1 MTQFPFIATCELL
14 SNFLSVTE
22 EVLQENSRKDVAANK
37 IIFFI
42 IIEVFKLNSY
52 KDTILLKDSIYK
64 CKYFFFK
71 IHSSA
76 NLSPCLQLVF
86 YLKAFLQIVKPF
98 KILNMTTG
106 KINVSVENIFPL
118 IKKFLYSDHEIFL
131 RELISNG
138 TDATLKLKH
147 LTNIGEAKVEYGNPI
162 IEVKIDK
169 EGKKLHIID
178 QGIGMTADEVEKYI
192 NQLAFSGAEEFLEK
206 YKDSAKDSGI
216 IGHFGLGFYS
226 AFMVASKVEIITKS
240 YKDEPAA
247 HWTCDGSP
255 EFSLEPADKTTRGT
269 EIILHIAED
278 SLEFLEDFKIKE
290 LLNKYNKFM
299 PIPIKFGTKTNTLPK
314 PEDAP
319 EDYTPET
326 VETDNIINN
335 PNPAWTKQPADLT
348 EEDYK
353 TFYHELYPMQFEEP
367 LFNIHLNVDYPFNL
381 TGILYFPKLGSDMQI
396 QKDRIQLYQNQV
408 FVTDN
413 VEGIVPEFL
422 TMLKGVIDSP
432 DIPLN
437 VSRSGLQADAA
448 VKKISNY
455 ITRKVADKLKS
466 LFSENREDFEQKWN
480 DIKIVLEYG
489 MLSED
494 KFYEKAGAFV
504 LYPTVEDKYYTLEEL
519 KEALKEKQT
528 DKDGKLVVLY
538 AGNKEAQHSYI
549 EIAKEKGY
557 EVLLLDSPIIS
568 HLIQKLESDNKDL
581 TFVRVDSDH
590 IDNLIKKEETTISKL
605 SEEEQNSLKT
615 VVETVVPKQTYTVQL
630 EALDSQAAPFI
641 ITQPEFMR
649 RMKEMSQTGGGGMFG
664 MGNMP
669 EMYNLVVNTNSPL
682 ASTIL
687 NTEDKT
693 NQEHLVKQAL
703 DLAKLSQNL
712 LKGEALTTFVK
723 RSFEMIK

>member
-1 MTQFPFIATCELL
+1 
-14 SNFLSVTE
+14 
-22 EVLQENSRKDVAANK
+22 
-37 IIFFI
+37 
-42 IIEVFKLNSY
+42 
-52 KDTILLKDSIYK
+52 
-64 CKYFFFK
+64 
-71 IHSSA
+71 
-76 NLSPCLQLVF
+76 
-86 YLKAFLQIVKPF
+86 
-98 KILNMTTG
+98 MTTG

-147 LTNIGEAKVEYGNPI
+147 LTSVGDAKVEYGNPI

-178 QGIGMTADEVEKYI
+178 QGLGMTAEEVEKYI
-192 NQLAFSGAEEFLEK
+192 NQIAFSGAEEFLEK
-206 YKDSAKDSGI
+206 YKDAAKDSGI

-226 AFMVASKVEIITKS
+226 AFMVASQVEIITKS

-247 HWTCDGSP
+247 HWICDGSP
-255 EFSLEPADKTTRGT
+255 EFTLEQSDKTTRGT

-278 SLEFLEDFKIKE
+278 SLEFLEEYKIKE
-290 LLNKYNKFM
+290 LLNRYNKFM
-299 PIPIKFGTKTNTLPK
+299 PVPIKFGTKTEK
-314 PEDAP
+314 IEQKKG
-319 EDYTPET
+319 EF
-326 VETDNIINN
+326 VESENKDEIFTEVEVDNIINN
-335 PNPAWTKQPADLT
+335 PNPAWTKQPT
-348 EEDYK
+348 ELVDEDYK
-353 TFYHELYPMQFEEP
+353 NFYHELYPMQFEEP
-367 LFNIHLNVDYPFNL
+367 LFHIHLNVDYPFNL
-381 TGILYFPKLGSDMQI
+381 TGILYFPRLGSDLQI
-396 QKDRIQLYQNQV
+396 QKDKIQLYQNQV
-408 FVTDN
+408 YVTDN

-422 TMLKGVIDSP
+422 MMLRGVVDSP

-437 VSRSGLQADAA
+437 VSRSGLQADGA

-466 LFSENREDFEQKWN
+466 LFTENREDFEQKWN
-480 DIKIVLEYG
+480 DIKVVLEYG
-489 MLSED
+489 MLSEE

-504 LYPTVEDKYYTLEEL
+504 LYPTVDDKFYTLEEL
-519 KEALKEKQT
+519 KENLKEKQT

-568 HLIQKLESDNKDL
+568 HLIQKIEGDNKDL

-605 SEEEQNSLKT
+605 SDTEKESLKT
-615 VVETVVPKQTYTVQL
+615 SLETYIPKAYTVQL
-630 EALDSQAAPFI
+630 EALDSNAAPFI

-649 RMKEMSQTGGGGMFG
+649 RMKEMSQSGGGGMFG

-669 EMYNLVVNTNSPL
+669 EMYNLVVNTNSEL
-682 ASTIL
+682 ASNIL

-693 NQEHLVKQAL
+693 TQEGLVKQAL

-712 LKGEALTTFVK
+712 LKGEELTAFVK
-723 RSFEMIK
+723 RSFELIK

>member
-1 MTQFPFIATCELL
+1 
-14 SNFLSVTE
+14 
-22 EVLQENSRKDVAANK
+22 
-37 IIFFI
+37 
-42 IIEVFKLNSY
+42 
-52 KDTILLKDSIYK
+52 
-64 CKYFFFK
+64 
-71 IHSSA
+71 
-76 NLSPCLQLVF
+76 
-86 YLKAFLQIVKPF
+86 
-98 KILNMTTG
+98 MTTG
-106 KINVSVENIFPL
+106 QINVSVENIFPL

-147 LTNIGEAKVEYGNPI
+147 LTSIGEAKVEYGNPI
-162 IEVKIDK
+162 LEVKIDK

-192 NQLAFSGAEEFLEK
+192 NQIAFSGAEEFLEK

-247 HWTCDGSP
+247 HWICDGSP
-255 EFSLEPADKTTRGT
+255 EFTLEPAEKTTRGT

-278 SLEFLEDFKIKE
+278 SLEFLEEFKIRE
-290 LLNKYNKFM
+290 LLNRYNKFM
-299 PIPIKFGTKTNTLPK
+299 PIPIKFGTRTETLPK

-319 EDYTPET
+319 EDYVNET
-326 VETDNIINN
+326 IDVDNIINN
-335 PNPAWTKQPADLT
+335 PNPAWTKQPTELAD
-348 EEDYK
+348 EDYK
-353 TFYHELYPMQFEEP
+353 NFYHELYPMQFEEP
-367 LFNIHLNVDYPFNL
+367 LFHIHLNVDYPFNL
-381 TGILYFPKLGSDMQI
+381 TGILYFPKLGSDLQI
-396 QKDRIQLYQNQV
+396 QKDKIQLFQNQV
-408 FVTDN
+408 YVTDN

-437 VSRSGLQADAA
+437 VSRSGLQADGA

-466 LFSENREDFEQKWN
+466 LFTENREDFEQKWN

-504 LYPTVEDKYYTLEEL
+504 LYPTVDDKYFTLEEL
-519 KEALKEKQT
+519 KENLKEKQT

-568 HLIQKLESDNKDL
+568 HLIQKIEGDNKDL

-605 SEEEQNSLKT
+605 SDTEKESLKASL
-615 VVETVVPKQTYTVQL
+615 ETYIPKAYTVQL
-630 EALDSQAAPFI
+630 EALDSNAAPFI

-649 RMKEMSQTGGGGMFG
+649 RMKEMSQSGGGGMFG

-669 EMYNLVVNTNSPL
+669 EMYNLVVNTNSDL
-682 ASTIL
+682 ASNIL
-687 NTEDKT
+687 NTEDKST
-693 NQEHLVKQAL
+693 QESLVKQAL

-712 LKGEALTTFVK
+712 LKGEELTAFVK
-723 RSFEMIK
+723 RSFDLIK

>member
-1 MTQFPFIATCELL
+1 MATG
-14 SNFLSVTE
+14 
-22 EVLQENSRKDVAANK
+22 Q
-37 IIFFI
+37 
-42 IIEVFKLNSY
+42 
-52 KDTILLKDSIYK
+52 
-64 CKYFFFK
+64 
-71 IHSSA
+71 
-76 NLSPCLQLVF
+76 
-86 YLKAFLQIVKPF
+86 
-98 KILNMTTG
+98 
-106 KINVSVENIFPL
+106 INVSVENIFPL

-147 LTNIGEAKVEYGNPI
+147 LTSIGEAKVDYGNPI

-178 QGIGMTADEVEKYI
+178 QGLGMTADEVEKYI
-192 NQLAFSGAEEFLEK
+192 NQIAFSGAEEFLEK

-247 HWTCDGSP
+247 HWICDGSP
-255 EFSLEPADKTTRGT
+255 EFTLEPSDKTTRGT

-290 LLNKYNKFM
+290 LLNRYNKFM
-299 PIPIKFGTKTNTLPK
+299 PIPIKFGTKTEK
-314 PEDAP
+314 IEQKKGEEVAAEDKDKIFT
-319 EDYTPET
+319 E
-326 VETDNIINN
+326 VEVDNIINN
-335 PNPAWTKQPADLT
+335 PNPAWTKQPT
-348 EEDYK
+348 ELSDEDYK
-353 TFYHELYPMQFEEP
+353 SFYHELYPMQFEEP
-367 LFNIHLNVDYPFNL
+367 LFHIHLNVDYPFNL
-381 TGILYFPKLGSDMQI
+381 TGILYFPKLGSDLQI
-396 QKDRIQLYQNQV
+396 QKDKIQLYQNQV
-408 FVTDN
+408 YVTDN

-437 VSRSGLQADAA
+437 VSRSSLQADAA

-466 LFSENREDFEQKWN
+466 LFTENREEFEKKWN

-489 MLSED
+489 MLSEE

-504 LYPTVEDKYYTLEEL
+504 LYPTVDDKYLTLDEL
-519 KEALKEKQT
+519 KENLKETQT

-557 EVLLLDSPIIS
+557 EVLLLDSPIIP
-568 HLIQKLESDNKDL
+568 HLIQKIEGDNQNL
-581 TFVRVDSDH
+581 SFVRVDSDH
-590 IDNLIKKEETTISKL
+590 IDNLIKKEETAISKL
-605 SEEEQNSLKT
+605 SDAEKESLKT
-615 VVETVVPKQTYTVQL
+615 VLEGFVPKQKYSVQL
-630 EALDSQAAPFI
+630 EAMDSQAAPFI

-649 RMKEMSQTGGGGMFG
+649 RMKEMSQSGGGGMFG

-669 EMYNLVVNTNSPL
+669 EMYNLVVNTNSEL
-682 ASTIL
+682 AINIL
-687 NTEDKT
+687 NTQDKSA
-693 NQEHLVKQAL
+693 QESLVKQAL

-712 LKGEALTTFVK
+712 LKGEELTAFVK